1 MKYCPHHSIPL
12 TTMWQYLVRLSPH
25 PELLV
30 YCCYVRWYHRSWILD
45 AFHKDV
51 WWRVKNIL
59 TVLFFADYWYL
70 ESGLE
75 RDRGRDREWI
85 TLPLN
90 KQGKKK
96 RRGEDV
102 CFRKSQDRT
111 REACFLYPLFKQPYS
126 CCNSSSILVH
136 SRGFNLHSGP
146 VIRFANQ
153 FLSPLCG
160 PLSVLLYSIKLV
172 RMGSLVLLICILNPR
187 EARNHSRMKAKETG
201 ILQGIRTVLMY
212 FYTIHVSIA
221 AT

>member
-1 MKYCPHHSIPL
+1 MASQKYSHRFVFC
-12 TTMWQYLVRLSPH
+12 R
-25 PELLV
+25 LLV
-30 YCCYVRWYHRSWILD
+30 FAEWI
-45 AFHKDV
+45 
-51 WWRVKNIL
+51 R
-59 TVLFFADYWYL
+59 
-70 ESGLE
+70 G

-90 KQGKKK
+90 KQGKKKKK

-201 ILQGIRTVLMY
+201 ILQGIRTILMY
-212 FYTIHVSIA
+212 FYTIHVYIA
-221 AT
+221 AIWHLVTKMQYSFSTTFLDGSI